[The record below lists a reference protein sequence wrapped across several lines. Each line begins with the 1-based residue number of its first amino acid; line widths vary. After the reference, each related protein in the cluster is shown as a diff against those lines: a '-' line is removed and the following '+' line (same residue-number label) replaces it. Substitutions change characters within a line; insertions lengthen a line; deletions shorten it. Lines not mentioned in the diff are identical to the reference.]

1 MSLSSTM
8 TSLMNKAR
16 ANYHITDKLSIANL
30 TDLMDRPGM
39 NSLLGIRNRD
49 WTEASGWG
57 SGVDFIVPVFKN
69 VPICVTAE
77 VKGIASTVSNQGPC
91 LTCRFMDK
99 DLNYI
104 SYWKTDKDGNYVPKN
119 EIVQVGSSDDF
130 SNKNGLRSSQRLFD
144 SQSLRNVAYINVGI
158 DNNVETSYSFR
169 NLVVSYYKP
178 YSFVSQVG
186 GVIRLLLTAHI
197 SEGGCAA

>member
-57 SGVDFIVPVFKN
+57 AGIDFIVPVFKN
-69 VPICVTAE
+69 VPICATVE
-77 VKGIASTVSNQGPC
+77 IKDIASTVNDQGPC

-104 SYWKTDKDGNYVPKN
+104 SYWKADKNGNYVPKK
-119 EIVQVGSSDDF
+119 EAVQVGAGDNF
-130 SNKNGLRSSQRLFD
+130 SNKDGLRSAQRLFAD
-144 SQSLRNVAYINVGI
+144 RDLRNVAYISIGI
-158 DNNVETSYSFR
+158 GNNCQTSYSYR

-186 GVIRLLLTAHI
+186 GVTDLTLAALPLRL
-197 SEGGCAA
+197 GVAA

>member
-8 TSLMNKAR
+8 TSLMDKAR
-16 ANYHITDKLSIANL
+16 ANYHITDKLSIATL
-30 TDLMDRPGM
+30 TDLMDKPVVNGPLSITYP
-39 NSLLGIRNRD
+39 N
-49 WTEASGWG
+49 WTKASGWG
-57 SGVDFIVPVFKN
+57 SGVDLIVPVFKN

-77 VKGIASTVSNQGPC
+77 VKGIASTVSNHGPC

-119 EIVQVGSSDDF
+119 EIVQVGSRSDSF
-130 SNKNGLRSSQRLFD
+130 SNKDGLRGAQRLFAD
-144 SQSLRNVAYINVGI
+144 RNLRNVAYINVGI
-158 DNNVETSYSFR
+158 SNNVETSYSFR

-186 GVIRLLLTAHI
+186 G
-197 SEGGCAA
+197 